1 MGGDNFYI
9 GPRWFIVFSHWHLF
23 HLLQDLYGSL
33 QVV

>member
-9 GPRWFIVFSHWHLF
+9 GPRWFIVFFPLVLISLIAGLIWT
-23 HLLQDLYGSL
+23 L